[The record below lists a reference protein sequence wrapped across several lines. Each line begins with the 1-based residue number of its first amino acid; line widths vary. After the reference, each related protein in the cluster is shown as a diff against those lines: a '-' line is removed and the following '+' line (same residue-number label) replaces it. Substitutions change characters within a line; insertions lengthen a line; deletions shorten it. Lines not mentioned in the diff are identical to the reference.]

1 MGVAMLNKLAHVGL
15 VVRDLE
21 NSIAFYEGLGLVL
34 WKRMMREGAYMDKL
48 VGIPGVVL
56 EWAKMHAPDGS
67 EVELIQYHHPA
78 DVDDLLDAP
87 SNRLGC
93 SHVAFVVDDLSK
105 ACSCIVPLGGS
116 IVNPPTAESRSV
128 YCHDLDGIIVELV
141 CNV

>member
-1 MGVAMLNKLAHVGL
+1 MLSRLGHVGL

-34 WKRMMREGAYMDKL
+34 WKRMMREGAYMDAL

-67 EVELIQYHHPA
+67 EVELIQYHSHPDYSA
-78 DVDDLLDAP
+78 PRDAP

-93 SHVAFVVDDLSK
+93 SHVAFVVDDLEA
-105 ACSCIVPLGGS
+105 ACYQVRRLGGS
-116 IVNPPTAESRSV
+116 VVNMPTAESRSV
-128 YCHDLDGIIVELV
+128 YCHDPDGIIVEFV
-141 CNV
+141 KA

>member
-1 MGVAMLNKLAHVGL
+1 MLSKLAHVGL

-21 NSIAFYEGLGLVL
+21 NSITFYEGLGLVL
-34 WKRMMREGAYMDKL
+34 WKRMMREGAYMDTL
-48 VGIPGVVL
+48 VGIPGVRL

-67 EVELIQYHHPA
+67 EVELIQYHSPA

-93 SHVAFVVDDLSK
+93 SHVAFAVADLSK
-105 ACSCIVPLGGS
+105 ACGQLVQLGGS
-116 IVNPPTAESRSV
+116 IVNNPTAESRSV

>member
-1 MGVAMLNKLAHVGL
+1 MLNKLAHVGL

-21 NSIAFYEGLGLVL
+21 RSIAFYEGLGLVL
-34 WKRMMREGAYMDKL
+34 WKRMTRSGAYMDTL

-67 EVELIQYHHPA
+67 EVELIQYHSPA

-105 ACSCIVPLGGS
+105 ACSRIVPLGGS

-128 YCHDLDGIIVELV
+128 YCHDPDGIIVEFV
-141 CNV
+141 KA